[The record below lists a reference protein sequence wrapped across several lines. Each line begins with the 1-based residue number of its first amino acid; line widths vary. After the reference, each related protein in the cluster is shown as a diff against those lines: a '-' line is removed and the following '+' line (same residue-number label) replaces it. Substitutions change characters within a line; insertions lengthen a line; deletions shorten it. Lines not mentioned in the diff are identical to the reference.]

1 MKIVGISDIHGNLID
16 CPECDVL
23 CIAGDI
29 FPLDIQRRYVESVRW
44 MRYKFV
50 PWVESLPCKKVIL
63 VAGNHDFLLD
73 SDYSDPLIDL
83 DSPSEFNPYELSE
96 KLIYLDK
103 KMVEI
108 DGVTFYGD
116 PTCTGPRGW
125 AFYRRDE
132 HGLFDSIP
140 NCDVLITHQPPYGKV
155 STVLQEDSFNHGRNY
170 GAKSLTDRLQQG
182 GVKYCLSGHIH
193 SGLHTG
199 EKIGECMCY
208 NVSIKDE
215 RYVVSYNP
223 FILEI

>member
-29 FPLDIQRRYVESVRW
+29 FPLDIQRIYAGSVGW

-50 PWVESLPCKKVIL
+50 PWVESLPCKKVVL

-73 SDYSDPLIDL
+73 TECRSFYMELR
-83 DSPSEFNPYELSE
+83 EFNPCELSE

-155 STVLQEDSFNHGRNY
+155 STVLQEDSFNYGRNY